1 MASIHLKTPVQEHPL
16 LPEDVTSSRTR
27 KSRGNQDPDSRP
39 ASNYFTLKTQL
50 EQNNQEPGWDGSVRG
65 YSKRDSTPSSL
76 HKPKAKASSNSL
88 SVLWDRDARPA
99 PLFIVGSGDAG
110 SPSRHP
116 NIFLTESS
124 GIEEFECDPTAKAQI
139 LDTKWHECS
148 DDAIQ
153 SAIAGLGVVQSPAE
167 VSGHHPYHSAL
178 RVLSQALHN
187 LAQARMELELGRKV
201 LQEKEAARRAR
212 AEALMNEFQ
221 LASEREIARRVIQSV
236 FTDDSEEEHHVHRQ
250 QSLMSLTE
258 SLTEAIE
265 DEVVPRSL
273 PRDGLATPTINGVH
287 TPTNGS
293 IQFPGTNSVP
303 AASADDDTIRPRP
316 DRPSMGEWVGTWWTK
331 GRSRTVSKPTST
343 STTSDSSPPRAE
355 EDSASAPAAP
365 RSKGSNRRRT
375 TRSIF
380 GTLNISM
387 LNASRQSVA
396 LAEEDQDQ
404 DTASV
409 HSTRTQ
415 HDRAMSFGSALT
427 SPVQTAFSPAIAAAP
442 HLTTTL
448 HNDGSDADSASVQ
461 TTGGAPST
469 LWTRDEEPPS
479 MPLIQGASLRA
490 ICNATRVMTSDPA
503 SILADQG
510 HETGPLIAR
519 LALELVRNARDEGVV
534 FRDPTKERRGERRGL
549 VMDMDNY
556 TAGAGPSSGPL
567 AVLSP
572 PITSPDETIQT
583 LSRALGSAGIASQDG
598 FRGGGKGKNKGRSAA
613 SIITSPGPL
622 FANFM
627 GGGGNRDARGKTAN
641 TADTL
646 SQQKQ
651 QMVGGGGGDTAA
663 SDAAAVATMRK
674 APSVPL
680 ESIIPATSKPPTQ
693 YLSRTYTP
701 LTARDFR
708 FSIPVPRPMPSAAT
722 ARLASP
728 GSGEPLTD
736 RYGFVYDVAQYDFLL
751 LLRAK
756 ECRNTAPACLTGVKI
771 ADREEDDGW
780 PDDGDGEGARPVIEI
795 VRTAECAYC
804 DSGDGEGGDDAGTG
818 SVSPSASSVKSHAP
832 SVKSHKSGPGSA
844 SASSSKRLSLVAPAT
859 PSPPASTAILSVTD
873 DTPRHACAHTVRR
886 LLDELT
892 AIHDERQAAQRKEWD
907 VFVRQRSKGKGGAAS
922 KAAAAMASVAG
933 GAAAILGLGTA
944 SPEDELEHSEGLIGF
959 AQLANKDERREL
971 DRLVR
976 SGIPLV
982 YRSKVWLECSG
993 GLEMKEPGI
1002 FRDLLAV
1009 EGSGHVMEE
1018 IEKDVGRTMPLNVF
1032 FGGDGAGVVKL
1043 RRVLTAYSR
1052 RNPAVGYCQGM
1063 NLVTSTLLL
1072 VHADE
1077 EDAFWALTAI
1087 VEKILPEGFFSPS
1100 LLPSRACPLVLLDY
1114 VREYVP
1120 KLHAHLSDL
1129 GVDLPAIC
1137 FSWFLSLF
1145 TDCLPV
1151 ETLFRVWDVFL
1162 VDRFDV
1168 LFRVALAILRS
1179 NEAELLRCE
1188 SIPAVYVA
1196 LENLPTRMWQADK
1209 LLQLELELR
1218 ASVTHADIEE
1228 RCEAHVAALKQLMAT

>member
-1 MASIHLKTPVQEHPL
+1 MASIHLKTPVHEHPL
-16 LPEDVTSSRTR
+16 LHEDVPSSRTR
-27 KSRGNQDPDSRP
+27 KSRGNQDSDSRP
-39 ASNYFTLKTQL
+39 ASNYFTLKAQL
-50 EQNNQEPGWDGSVRG
+50 EQNNAEPGWDGSVRG
-65 YSKRDSTPSSL
+65 YTKQRDSAPSSV
-76 HKPKAKASSNSL
+76 HKPKPKASSGSL

-99 PLFIVGSGDAG
+99 PLFIVGGGDSAG
-110 SPSRHP
+110 SPSLHP
-116 NIFLTESS
+116 TVFLTESS
-124 GIEEFECDPTAKAQI
+124 DAEDFECDPTVKAQI

-153 SAIAGLGVVQSPAE
+153 SAISGLGVAQSPADI
-167 VSGHHPYHSAL
+167 SGHPYHSAL

-187 LAQARMELELGRKV
+187 LAQARMELELGRKA
-201 LQEKEAARRAR
+201 LQEKEAARRTR
-212 AEALMNEFQ
+212 AEALMDE
-221 LASEREIARRVIQSV
+221 LHLVSEREIAQRVIQSI
-236 FTDDSEEEHHVHRQ
+236 FTDDNEEEHHVHRQ

-265 DEVVPRSL
+265 DEVVSRSL
-273 PRDGLATPTINGVH
+273 PRDDGPTTPTINGVH
-287 TPTNGS
+287 IPANG
-293 IQFPGTNSVP
+293 IQFPVSSSA
-303 AASADDDTIRPRP
+303 AASADSSADDTIRPRA

-331 GRSRTVSKPTST
+331 GRSRALSKPTST
-343 STTSDSSPPRAE
+343 ATNSIPDSSSTTSDSSPPRAK
-355 EDSASAPAAP
+355 EDSGAPVVP
-365 RSKGSNRRRT
+365 RSNGSNRRRT

-387 LNASRQSVA
+387 LNASRQSVS
-396 LAEEDQDQ
+396 LTEEDQ

-409 HSTRTQ
+409 HSTNTTRTQ
-415 HDRAMSFGSALT
+415 HDRATSFASALA
-427 SPVQTAFSPAIAAAP
+427 SPVQTAFSPIIAAAP

-448 HNDGSDADSASVQ
+448 RTDNSEADSESIR
-461 TTGGAPST
+461 TTGAPST
-469 LWTRDEEPPS
+469 LWTRDDVLEPPAV
-479 MPLIQGASLRA
+479 PLIQGASLRA

-519 LALELVRNARDEGVV
+519 LALQLIRNARDEGIV
-534 FRDPTKERRGERRGL
+534 FRDPTKERRGER
-549 VMDMDNY
+549 
-556 TAGAGPSSGPL
+556 PSSGPL

-572 PITSPDETIQT
+572 PVTSPDETILT
-583 LSRALGSAGIASQDG
+583 LSRALGSAGVASQDG
-598 FRGGGKGKNKGRSAA
+598 FRGKGKNKGRSAA

-627 GGGGNRDARGKTAN
+627 NGGNWDTRKAAN
-641 TADTL
+641 TADAV

-651 QMVGGGGGDTAA
+651 AVGGSDTAI
-663 SDAAAVATMRK
+663 SDAAVATMRK

-708 FSIPVPRPMPSAAT
+708 FSIPLPIPSAAA

-728 GSGEPLTD
+728 DAGKPLTD

-751 LLRAK
+751 LIRAK
-756 ECRNTAPACLTGVKI
+756 ECGNTAPACLTGVKI

-795 VRTAECAYC
+795 VRTADCEYC
-804 DSGDGEGGDDAGTG
+804 GNGDGRA
-818 SVSPSASSVKSHAP
+818 ASSVKSSKSHAP
-832 SVKSHKSGPGSA
+832 SVKSRGSA
-844 SASSSKRLSLVAPAT
+844 SASSKRLSLVAPAI
-859 PSPPASTAILSVTD
+859 PSPAASTAVLAVTA

-892 AIHDERQAAQRKEWD
+892 AIHDERQAARCKEWD
-907 VFVRQRSKGKGGAAS
+907 VFVRQRSKGKGGAAPAS

-993 GLEMKEPGI
+993 GLEMKEPGM

-1009 EGSGHVMEE
+1009 QGSSHVLEE

-1077 EDAFWALTAI
+1077 EDAFWVLTAI
-1087 VEKILPEGFFSPS
+1087 VERILPEDFFSPS

-1114 VREYVP
+1114 VKEYTP
-1120 KLHAHLSDL
+1120 KLYAHLTDL

-1162 VDRFDV
+1162 VDGLDV
-1168 LFRVALAILRS
+1168 LFRIALAILRS

-1218 ASVTHADIEE
+1218 PSVTHADIAE
-1228 RCEAHVAALKQLMAT
+1228 RCEAHVAALKQLMAA

>member
-1 MASIHLKTPVQEHPL
+1 MASNHLKTPVHEHPL
-16 LPEDVTSSRTR
+16 SHEEASSGRTR
-27 KSRGNQDPDSRP
+27 RSRGNHDSPASRP
-39 ASNYFTLKTQL
+39 TTNYFTLKAQL
-50 EQNNQEPGWDGSVRG
+50 EQNNSPEPGWDGSVRG
-65 YSKRDSTPSSL
+65 YAKQRSSAPASV

-88 SVLWDRDARPA
+88 SVLWDHDTRPA
-99 PLFIVGSGDAG
+99 PLFLVGGGESPG
-110 SPSRHP
+110 SQP
-116 NIFLTESS
+116 NIFLTDSS
-124 GIEEFECDPTAKAQI
+124 QTEQFQCDPTLKAQI

-148 DDAIQ
+148 DDDIQ
-153 SAIAGLGVVQSPAE
+153 SAISGLGVPQSPAE
-167 VSGHHPYHSAL
+167 APGHPYHSAL

-187 LAQARMELELGRKV
+187 LAQARMELELGRQA
-201 LQEKEAARRAR
+201 LQEKEAARRTR
-212 AEALMNEFQ
+212 AEALMNELQ
-221 LASEREIARRVIQSV
+221 LVSEREIARRVIQSI
-236 FTDDSEEEHHVHRQ
+236 FTDDNEEDHHVRRQ

-265 DEVVPRSL
+265 DEVVVPRSL
-273 PRDGLATPTINGVH
+273 PREDLPTPTINGVQ
-287 TPTNGS
+287 TPTTNGV
-293 IQFPGTNSVP
+293 QFPGSGV
-303 AASADDDTIRPRP
+303 SADSSPDDTIRPRP
-316 DRPSMGEWVGTWWTK
+316 ERPSMGEWVGTWWTK
-331 GRSRTVSKPTST
+331 GRTPSISKTSA
-343 STTSDSSPPRAE
+343 SSIPTTSDSTSPPAE
-355 EDSASAPAAP
+355 PPAPALP
-365 RSKGSNRRRT
+365 RANTSNRRRT

-387 LNASRQSVA
+387 LNASRQSVS
-396 LAEEDQDQ
+396 LAEEDAP

-409 HSTRTQ
+409 HSARTTDSQ
-415 HDRAMSFGSALT
+415 HARAVSLSSGLT
-427 SPVQTAFSPAIAAAP
+427 SPVQTAFSPVIAAAP
-442 HLTTTL
+442 HLTTII
-448 HNDGSDADSASVQ
+448 HNDSSDADSTSAR

-469 LWTRDEEPPS
+469 LWTRDDEPPAV
-479 MPLIQGASLRA
+479 PLIQGASLRA

-510 HETGPLIAR
+510 HETGPLIKR
-519 LALELVRNARDEGVV
+519 LALELVGNARDEGLV
-534 FRDPTKERRGERRGL
+534 FREPSKNRKGDRRGASLAVETGGDY
-549 VMDMDNY
+549 VS
-556 TAGAGPSSGPL
+556 AGSASGPL

-572 PITSPDETIQT
+572 PLTTPDETIQT
-583 LSRALGSAGIASQDG
+583 LSRALGSAGVASQDG
-598 FRGGGKGKNKGRSAA
+598 FRSGKGKKKGLRAA
-613 SIITSPGPL
+613 SLITSPGPL
-622 FANFM
+622 FAGFM
-627 GGGGNRDARGKTAN
+627 GGAKEPRKAAASADAHA
-641 TADTL
+641 
-646 SQQKQ
+646 QQKQ
-651 QMVGGGGGDTAA
+651 AGGGNGEAGAT
-663 SDAAAVATMRK
+663 DAAAAVIIRK

-680 ESIIPATSKPPTQ
+680 ESIIPATAKPPTQ

-708 FSIPVPRPMPSAAT
+708 FSIPLPMPSAAAARVVSPT
-722 ARLASP
+722 AGA
-728 GSGEPLTD
+728 PLTD

-756 ECRNTAPACLTGVKI
+756 ECGNTAPACLTGVKI

-780 PDDGDGEGARPVIEI
+780 PEDGGEGTTRPAVDII
-795 VRTAECAYC
+795 KTAECEYC
-804 DSGDGEGGDDAGTG
+804 DADGAEDGGSA
-818 SVSPSASSVKSHAP
+818 SPSASSVKSAKSHAP
-832 SVKSHKSGPGSA
+832 SVKSHKSNPSTA
-844 SASSSKRLSLVAPAT
+844 ASKRLSFAAAAANSSSPAP
-859 PSPPASTAILSVTD
+859 STAVLSVTP
-873 DTPRHACAHTVRR
+873 DTPRHACARTVRG
-886 LLDELT
+886 LLEELT
-892 AIHDERQAAQRKEWD
+892 AIHDQRQAAQLKEWD
-907 VFVRQRSKGKGGAAS
+907 VFVRQRNKGKGGGGGGGAS

-971 DRLVR
+971 DRLLR

-993 GLEMKEPGI
+993 GLEMMEPGL
-1002 FRDLLAV
+1002 FRDLLGA
-1009 EGSGHVMEE
+1009 EGPGQVLVE

-1052 RNPAVGYCQGM
+1052 RNPSVGYCQGM

-1077 EDAFWALTAI
+1077 EDAFWALAAI
-1087 VEKILPEGFFSPS
+1087 IEKILPEDFFSPS
-1100 LLPSRACPLVLLDY
+1100 LLPSRACPLVLQDY
-1114 VREYVP
+1114 VKEYTP
-1120 KLHAHLSDL
+1120 KLHAHLADL

-1162 VDRFDV
+1162 VDGLDV

-1218 ASVTHADIEE
+1218 TSIVHADIVE
-1228 RCEAHVAALKQLMAT
+1228 RCETHVTALKQLMAM